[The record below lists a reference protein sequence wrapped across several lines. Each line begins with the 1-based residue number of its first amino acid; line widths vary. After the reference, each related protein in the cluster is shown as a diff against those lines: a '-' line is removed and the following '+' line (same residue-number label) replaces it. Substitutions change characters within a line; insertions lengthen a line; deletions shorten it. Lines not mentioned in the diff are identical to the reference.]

1 MFEPHSLLWHYL
13 MAAPSALL
21 LVVAAIFYHRRL
33 HRRLPAFLAFAVAEG
48 VIVLALY
55 AIDLLP
61 FFSGTFW
68 WQADCVHLVIEVILK
83 FALIG
88 EIFFCVFQQ
97 YGAVSQLGRTMIRG
111 VGAAL
116 VLTAAVLAGAA
127 HTGNT
132 IRLVSGAHLLNLA
145 DFTIECGLL
154 VFIFLFTAYFR
165 LAWERLAFGIAL
177 GRGIAASVQLS
188 TWAFLAN
195 VNLSNSTRHLID
207 LVNMSAYH
215 VCVLIWLYYVLTTPK
230 WTPKATRYD
239 PDHRLVAYSMVE
251 DERQKNLDV
260 WNRELERLLQR

>member
-1 MFEPHSLLWHYL
+1 MV
-13 MAAPSALL
+13 APSALI
-21 LVVAAIFYHRRL
+21 LVVAAILYHRRL
-33 HRRLPAFLAFAVAEG
+33 YRRFPVFLTFAVVEG
-48 VIVLALY
+48 VMALALY

-68 WQADCVHLVIEVILK
+68 WQADCAHLVIEVILK

-97 YGAVSQLGRTMIRG
+97 YGAVSKLGRTMIRG
-111 VGAAL
+111 MGAAL
-116 VLTAAVLAGAA
+116 VLTAAVLAGVA
-127 HTGNT
+127 HPGSAF
-132 IRLVSGAHLLNLA
+132 RLVSSAHLLNLA

-165 LAWERLAFGIAL
+165 LAWDRLAFGIAL
-177 GRGIAASVQLS
+177 GRGIAASVQLG

-195 VNLSNSTRHLID
+195 VKLTNPTRHLID

-230 WTPKATRYD
+230 WTPRATR
-239 PDHRLVAYSMVE
+239 PDHDHQLVAYSMVE